1 MLVRLFLLSVA
12 VASGSAFCV
21 SLKPQLAARRSLP
34 HTAPTM
40 VMVPLKDTEV
50 CPHSLPMPRGFG
62 CLPSHPDPS
71 LHSFLVPTPPLDGLQ
86 EEVLQGPEEA
96 RVALEESDAML
107 ENLRGTN
114 AALRRFLTPIS
125 DDLVMQDGEEE
136 PRVMMMANIAESE
149 VQGFRPLLWQGWSLV
164 AALVA
169 AFLASGLALWP
180 VFQLIS
186 ELTRAH

>member
-1 MLVRLFLLSVA
+1 M
-12 VASGSAFCV
+12 G
-21 SLKPQLAARRSLP
+21 
-34 HTAPTM
+34 
-40 VMVPLKDTEV
+40 VPLKDTE
-50 CPHSLPMPRGFG
+50 
-62 CLPSHPDPS
+62 
-71 LHSFLVPTPPLDGLQ
+71 

-164 AALVA
+164 AA
-169 AFLASGLALWP
+169 FLASGLALWP

>member
-1 MLVRLFLLSVA
+1 MPSFSSHATRL
-12 VASGSAFCV
+12 
-21 SLKPQLAARRSLP
+21 RLP
-34 HTAPTM
+34 
-40 VMVPLKDTEV
+40 
-50 CPHSLPMPRGFG
+50 
-62 CLPSHPDPS
+62 LPSHPDPS

-86 EEVLQGPEEA
+86 EEVLQGTEEA

-125 DDLVMQDGEEE
+125 DDLVMQEGEEE
-136 PRVMMMANIAESE
+136 PGVMMMANIAESE

-169 AFLASGLALWP
+169 AFLAYGMALWP
-180 VFQLIS
+180 VLQLIS

>member
-21 SLKPQLAARRSLP
+21 SLKPRLAARRSLP

-40 VMVPLKDTEV
+40 VIVPLKDTEV

-62 CLPSHPDPS
+62 CLPSPPDPA

-86 EEVLQGPEEA
+86 EEVLQGTEEA

-125 DDLVMQDGEEE
+125 DDLVMLEGEKE
-136 PRVMMMANIAESE
+136 PGVMMVANIAESE
-149 VQGFRPLLWQGWSLV
+149 VQGFRPLWQSLV

-169 AFLASGLALWP
+169 VFLAYGLALWP